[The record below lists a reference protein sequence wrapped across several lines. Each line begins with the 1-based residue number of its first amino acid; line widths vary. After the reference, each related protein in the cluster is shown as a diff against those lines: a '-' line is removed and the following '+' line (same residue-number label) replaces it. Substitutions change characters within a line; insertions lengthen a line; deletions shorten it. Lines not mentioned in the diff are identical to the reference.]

1 MIWHGD
7 LRKVISQVSSVE
19 QCAKLFKMIGINLFS
34 VWLDVLIYCIAHF
47 VAHLEEFFETWT

>member
-7 LRKVISQVSSVE
+7 LRQVISQASVE
-19 QCAKLFKMIGINLFS
+19 QGAKLLKMIGINLFS